1 MKNIVLHYLVGPS
14 LGPCGP
20 ELGGGVL
27 LAEVLE
33 LRVTRY
39 VDTGD
44 QVKLEHNTL
53 WVIVFHETF
62 CNDISKNFQI
72 FFKHFIKLQKMR

>member
-44 QVKLEHNTL
+44 QVKLEHNT
-53 WVIVFHETF
+53 INVFHETF
-62 CNDISKNFQI
+62 CNDLS
-72 FFKHFIKLQKMR
+72 KHFQRIFSTFYDII

>member
-1 MKNIVLHYLVGPS
+1 MADIKDFICENIVLHYLVGPS

-44 QVKLEHNTL
+44 QVKLEHNTE
-53 WVIVFHETF
+53 WNNV
-62 CNDISKNFQI
+62 
-72 FFKHFIKLQKMR
+72 FFKHFMTLLLGVAFSM

>member
-1 MKNIVLHYLVGPS
+1 MENNVLHYLVGPS

-62 CNDISKNFQI
+62 CNDLSKKLTKIFQTVY
-72 FFKHFIKLQKMR
+72 